1 MKKTKHTFTL
11 RVSKPLA
18 ATIKQEANEG
28 NLSANQL
35 MEYILECYLAI
46 KRPKTS
52 TVRLN
57 RK

>member
-1 MKKTKHTFTL
+1 MKKKTHTFTL

-18 ATIKQEANEG
+18 ATIKQRADEG

-35 MEYILECYLAI
+35 MEYILECYLTI
-46 KRPKTS
+46 KRSNTN